1 MEGNEYYGLPESLMV
16 NGVERAI
23 RPDFRNIL
31 RIIIAMKDPE
41 LDDREKIYVCLD
53 ILYEDFKDI
62 DAEDYEAAFNAATWF
77 INCGDESRSK
87 SKVKKATVDFEQDE
101 RLIMAAVNRVAGKE
115 LRELEYLHWWTFMG
129 YFMEIGECTYSYILQ
144 LRSKRNKGKAL
155 ENSEKE
161 FWDNNR
167 DICVIR
173 EKYTEEELEDQEF
186 IKNAF
191 K

>member
-1 MEGNEYYGLPESLMV
+1 
-16 NGVERAI
+16 
-23 RPDFRNIL
+23 
-31 RIIIAMKDPE
+31 
-41 LDDREKIYVCLD
+41 
-53 ILYEDFKDI
+53 
-62 DAEDYEAAFNAATWF
+62 
-77 INCGDESRSK
+77 
-87 SKVKKATVDFEQDE
+87 
-101 RLIMAAVNRVAGKE
+101 
-115 LRELEYLHWWTFMG
+115 MG

-161 FWDNNR
+161 FWENNK

-173 EKYTEEELEDQEF
+173 EKFTEEELEDQEF